1 MASVKT
7 TLGLAQIRARKGVTL
22 SDIAETTKIGTFFL
36 QAIEDEQFS
45 KLPGGVFDRSYIR
58 QYADAVGVA
67 QGKLLDRYA
76 AWQAEREERIE
87 PKRPSGRGWL
97 SSLLA
102 SVLN

>member
-7 TLGLAQIRARKGVTL
+7 MLGLAQIRVRNGVTL
-22 SDIAETTKIGTFFL
+22 SQIADDTKIGTFFL

-58 QYADAVGVA
+58 QYAAAAGVPET
-67 QGKLLDRYA
+67 KLLDRYA
-76 AWQAEREERIE
+76 AWLAEQSDAADRKE
-87 PKRPSGRGWL
+87 PSGRGWF